1 MSNPNPTP
9 PPIPSFDQIVKGNV
23 CITKLKNKKNMYRIT
38 FSKIGTFLV
47 YQVWDKD
54 NININAKRDVFRVSA
69 KKWVNEFIKLNE
81 YLKKEDKELF
91 TPTTIIET
99 ATDDQYACVICKA
112 CINSHGRI
120 VFTVST
126 KEIQLSN
133 NCSKK
138 LTQIQCGRF
147 NNVRFDIDD
156 APLVTYTYT
165 LKFPNIKCGDI
176 GGENYNCLTVAKI
189 NKIDEN
195 NNRILVESINLL
207 PLLEMRAV
215 NRINLFDR
223 LNINVTYNYTDST
236 ATDWPTKDL
245 WFVFNIV
252 NNNDVTSSK
261 LDDLM
266 NDSGQLIKYDDDDDD
281 DDDDDGGDD
290 TQTYY
295 IMSSRPSTEI
305 NGQSPRSNY

>member
-1 MSNPNPTP
+1 MSNPNPTQP

-69 KKWVNEFIKLNE
+69 KKWVNEFNKLNE

-156 APLVTYTYT
+156 APLVCT

-176 GGENYNCLTVAKI
+176 DDDNYNCFNVAQIK
-189 NKIDEN
+189 KIDEN
-195 NNRILVESINLL
+195 NNRILVKSTNLL
-207 PLLEMRAV
+207 PLRKMRAV

-223 LNINVTYNYTDST
+223 LDINVTYNSRDST
-236 ATDWPTKDL
+236 ATDVPTKGSK
-245 WFVFNIV
+245 FVFNII

-261 LDDLM
+261 LNDLM
-266 NDSGQLIKYDDDDDD
+266 NDSSGQLKY
-281 DDDDDGGDD
+281 D
-290 TQTYY
+290 TQTQTYD
-295 IMSSRPSTEI
+295 ILSSSWPTLC
-305 NGQSPRSNY
+305 G

>member
-1 MSNPNPTP
+1 MSNPNPTPP

-69 KKWVNEFIKLNE
+69 KKWVNEFNKLNE

-99 ATDDQYACVICKA
+99 ATDDLYACVICKA
-112 CINSHGRI
+112 YINSHGRI

-156 APLVTYTYT
+156 APLDLRTYT
-165 LKFPNIKCGDI
+165 LNFPNNTKCGDI
-176 GGENYNCLTVAKI
+176 VDDNYNCISVAKI
-189 NKIDEN
+189 EKIDEN
-195 NNRILVESINLL
+195 NNRILVKSTNRL
-207 PLLEMRAV
+207 PLPTMRAV
-215 NRINLFDR
+215 NRINLFGR
-223 LNINVTYNYTDST
+223 LDINVTYNSTDST
-236 ATDWPTKDL
+236 ATEFPTPDT
-245 WFVFNIV
+245 WFVFNII

-261 LDDLM
+261 LNDLM
-266 NDSGQLIKYDDDDDD
+266 NDSSGQLIY
-281 DDDDDGGDD
+281 DD

-295 IMSSRPSTEI
+295 IMSSSWPSI
-305 NGQSPRSNY
+305 NESS

>member
-9 PPIPSFDQIVKGNV
+9 PPPIPSFDQIIKGNV
-23 CITKLKNKKNMYRIT
+23 TIKKLSKYRYRIT
-38 FSKIGTFLV
+38 FSKIGKLLL

-54 NININAKRDVFRVSA
+54 NINNAKRDVFRVSA
-69 KKWVNEFIKLNE
+69 KKWVNEFNKLNE

-112 CINSHGRI
+112 YINSHGRI

-147 NNVRFDIDD
+147 NNVRVDID
-156 APLVTYTYT
+156 PLVLITYT
-165 LKFPNIKCGDI
+165 LNFPNTKCGDI
-176 GGENYNCLTVAKI
+176 GDENYNCFVVSQI
-189 NKIDEN
+189 EKIDEN
-195 NNRILVESINLL
+195 NNRILVNGRTNFL
-207 PLLEMRAV
+207 PLPKMRAV
-215 NRINLFDR
+215 NRINLFGR
-223 LNINVTYNYTDST
+223 LDINVTYNSTDST
-236 ATDWPTKDL
+236 ATEFPTDDSR
-245 WFVFNIV
+245 FVFNII

-261 LDDLM
+261 LNNLM
-266 NDSGQLIKYDDDDDD
+266 NDSSGQLKY
-281 DDDDDGGDD
+281 D

-295 IMSSRPSTEI
+295 ILSS
-305 NGQSPRSNY
+305 SPPTLSMSNY

>member
-138 LTQIQCGRF
+138 LTQIPCGRF

-156 APLVTYTYT
+156 APLVYT
-165 LKFPNIKCGDI
+165 LNFPNTKCGDI
-176 GGENYNCLTVAKI
+176 GDENYNCFVVSQI
-189 NKIDEN
+189 EKIDEN
-195 NNRILVESINLL
+195 NNRILVYGRTNFL
-207 PLLEMRAV
+207 PFPKMRAV
-215 NRINLFDR
+215 NRINLFGR
-223 LNINVTYNYTDST
+223 LDINVTYNYTDST
-236 ATDWPTKDL
+236 ATEFPTDDSR
-245 WFVFNIV
+245 FVFNII

-261 LDDLM
+261 LNDLM
-266 NDSGQLIKYDDDDDD
+266 NDSLGQLKYN
-281 DDDDDGGDD
+281 
-290 TQTYY
+290 TQTYD
-295 IMSSRPSTEI
+295 ILSS
-305 NGQSPRSNY
+305 SPPTLLYG